1 MELPDGRNFFPE
13 DEVSRQQFL
22 SWIKKAE
29 K

>member
-1 MELPDGRNFFPE
+1 MEIPDGRNFFPE

-22 SWIKKAE
+22 SWIKKDE